1 MQIDEALR
9 QKHSRLVVMP
19 PYRERKLTDG
29 RILRE
34 FSQDVSNHELEWH
47 MDRNDREVV
56 VVEGRGWKLQLESG
70 LPFDLTPGETYS
82 IPRESWHR
90 VVKGSSPLRILIN
103 EGDPGIFSTTE
114 RDAMKSKTIEILPT
128 HDVKVNEAWS
138 RLGSDVAILERRGY
152 SVEERNKYVFDKLA
166 AMERQ
171 ALHEQAGFDMFRGV
185 KKMVADKVAS
195 AVGVPDGFLKN
206 IITNFVAGLG
216 IADLRLMFQSG
227 ACSKIVT
234 KLAAAVQGAI
244 VDTIMKSLGLA
255 PENFLT
261 IAITEGIK
269 SGFVENG
276 PFVKKASEV
285 ICKINISDL
294 LPGGISNLFGKK
306 GSKVSDKDAAAATAA
321 APADGSAPAVPTS

>member
-1 MQIDEALR
+1 
-9 QKHSRLVVMP
+9 MP
-19 PYRERKLTDG
+19 PYREKRLADG

-34 FSQDVSNHELEWH
+34 FSQDVGSHELEWH

-56 VVEGRGWKLQLESG
+56 VVEGHGWKLQLESG
-70 LPFDLTPGETYS
+70 LPFDLAPGGTYS

-103 EGDPGIFSTTE
+103 EGNPGIFSKTE
-114 RDAMKSKTIEILPT
+114 RDTMKSKTIEILPT
-128 HDVKVNEAWS
+128 HDAKVNEAWS
-138 RLGSDVAILERRGY
+138 RLGSDVAVLERRGY
-152 SVEERNKYVFDKLA
+152 NVEQRNKYVFDKLA

-171 ALHEQAGFDMFRGV
+171 SLHEQAGFDMFRGI
-185 KKMVADKVAS
+185 KKTVADKIAT
-195 AVGVPDGFLKN
+195 ALGVPDGFLKN
-206 IITNFVAGLG
+206 VITNFIAGLG
-216 IADLRLMFQSG
+216 IADLRVMFQPG
-227 ACSKIVT
+227 ACSKIVA
-234 KLAAAVQGAI
+234 KLGGAFQGAI

-269 SGFVENG
+269 SGFIEGG

-294 LPGGISNLFGKK
+294 LPGGVASLFGK
-306 GSKVSDKDAAAATAA
+306 GN
-321 APADGSAPAVPTS
+321 ADGNTASPTPTTATTDNPT